1 MRFLIFFLGVLT
13 TTNAFAFP
21 EMIRH
26 HYVNC
31 TACHFSPAGGGLL
44 NPYGRTISFDVLS
57 TWGGEKEAR
66 PFYGA
71 VDSEKLNQWL
81 QLGGDVRAVQVHQ
94 ENSQARDGRFIPMQ
108 EGIEVATFWSKFT
121 ASAFVGKTNMD
132 WIYRAIATRYWAMYQ
147 AMDELTFR
155 VGRFIPVFGL
165 NIPQHTF
172 NTRMS
177 LGFGQGLERDSFE
190 TMWSGEKWNF
200 AFTVTKNPRVGFTDV
215 EQGESLQ
222 VNYTLADSYRL
233 GASYW
238 YGDSEVSRRQI
249 FGLHAVLG
257 FTEKLYA
264 LTEVDY
270 QMLFPQTGSKSS
282 SRGMYHFGKLG
293 YEIFK
298 GFHLQAVEEQSKGD
312 LDVDSSA
319 VQSYGVGFLF
329 YPRPHF
335 EIETLISKRKSFAGA
350 AEAEDYDYLMLH
362 YYF

>member
-1 MRFLIFFLGVLT
+1 
-13 TTNAFAFP
+13 
-21 EMIRH
+21 MIRH

-44 NPYGRTISFDVLS
+44 NAYGRTISFEVLS

-71 VDSEKLNQWL
+71 VDSESLNQWL
-81 QLGGDVRAVQVHQ
+81 QIGGDMRAVQVHQ
-94 ENSQARDGRFIPMQ
+94 ENPQVRDGRFIPMQ
-108 EGIEVATFWSKFT
+108 EGIEIATFWSKFT
-121 ASAFVGKTNMD
+121 AAAFIGKTNMD
-132 WIYRAIATRYWAMYQ
+132 WVYRAVATRYYLMYQ
-147 AMDELTFR
+147 ALDELTFR
-155 VGRFIPVFGL
+155 VGRFIPTFGL

-172 NTRMS
+172 STRMG
-177 LGFGQGLERDSFE
+177 LGFNQGMERDSVE
-190 TMWSGEKWNF
+190 AMWSGEKWNF
-200 AFTVTKNPRVGFTDV
+200 AFTVSKNPRFSAAGDV
-215 EQGESLQ
+215 EQGEALQ
-222 VNYTLADSYRL
+222 VNYTFADSYRL

-238 YGDSEVSRRQI
+238 YGESETQRRQI

-270 QMLFPQTGSKSS
+270 VKRDPVTNKSFVA
-282 SRGMYHFGKLG
+282 GVNHFGKIG
-293 YEIFK
+293 YEIYK

-312 LDVDSSA
+312 LELDA
-319 VQSYGVGFLF
+319 TAFNSYGLGFLF

-335 EIETLISKRKSFAGA
+335 EIEALFSKRHSFSGA
-350 AEAEDYDYLMLH
+350 SVTEDYDYLMLH